1 MNDITEV
8 NKGKILNDLRVVIE
22 DAEELLRVTSNHAS
36 DGAANIRSRVQTQMS
51 QAKADLVRL
60 QQTAVA
66 KVKATSDA
74 TDEYVHENPWKAI
87 GVAAG
92 AGLFMG
98 LLVSRR

>member
-1 MNDITEV
+1 MNDMTEV
-8 NKGKILNDLRVVIE
+8 NKSKLLNDLRVVIE
-22 DAEELLRVTSNHAS
+22 DAEELLRVTSNQAS

-51 QAKADLVRL
+51 QAKADLARL

-66 KVKATSDA
+66 KVKATSHA